1 MNKQEFNEAMAR
13 LKYPEALG
21 YLKDQKERD
30 AWLKGHIAVNDYYN
44 DLNLLMPLAWKH
56 KITVEPDTDETWF
69 ADEILDSDGI
79 CICHEDPI
87 QAIRDCLWSLTH
99 REE

>member
-1 MNKQEFNEAMAR
+1 MNKQEFNEAMTK

-56 KITVEPDTDETWF
+56 
-69 ADEILDSDGI
+69 DSWI
-79 CICHEDPI
+79 CVYEGEVNYDNHL
-87 QAIRDCLWSLTH
+87 QAIRDCLWSLKAILCIMSYIY
-99 REE
+99 